1 LKTSRRDFLKL
12 AGAAASLPLF
22 TPLVRAAE
30 LLPKTTT
37 RVVVV
42 GGGFAGAIAAKTLRM
57 ANSDIE
63 VVLVERN
70 RSYSALPGANWV
82 IGGSRRIGENRLSYD
97 LLESNYG
104 IKMLYAEATTIDTAD
119 KRVVFA
125 NGTLAYDYAI
135 VAPGIAFRT
144 DGIEGYG
151 ANTPELFPH
160 AWASGEEVTAL
171 KRRLEE
177 MKDGGLVV
185 VSLPLPP
192 YRCPQAAY
200 ERISQI
206 AFYLKQAKP
215 RSKIVVLDA
224 SPGIASLGE
233 LFTSAWHRDYK
244 NLIDYRSGQPV
255 LKIDPAKGRIA
266 SSGETLHADVVNLI
280 PPQIAGPLAHQAGL
294 VDSDKRWCPVD
305 HTTHASTQA
314 QAQGVYV
321 IGDAC
326 LADGLQKSA
335 SAANAQGKACA
346 MNIAAQIGRRPPQP
360 NFYSNIVYSLLNDKE
375 GASNVTFYRGEGRRP
390 VAQGKGGGTSPQW
403 SELEGIYARAW
414 LGNILSEMS
423 S

>member
-1 LKTSRRDFLKL
+1 LKTCRRNFLKL
-12 AGAAASLPLF
+12 AAAAGLPLF
-22 TPLVRAAE
+22 SPLIRAAE
-30 LLPKTTT
+30 LLPKSAT

-82 IGGSRRIGENRLSYD
+82 IGGSRRIGENRLGYD
-97 LLESNYG
+97 LLESNHG
-104 IKMLYAEATTIDTAD
+104 VKMLYAEATAIDVDA

-125 NGTLAYDYAI
+125 SGTLSYDYAI
-135 VAPGIAFRT
+135 IAPGIAFQT
-144 DGIEGYG
+144 DGIEGYT
-151 ANTPELFPH
+151 AATPEMFPH
-160 AWASGEEVTAL
+160 AWTSGEEITAL

-185 VSLPLPP
+185 VALPQPP

-200 ERISQI
+200 ERVSQM

-224 SPGIASLGE
+224 NPGIASLGE
-233 LFTSAWHRDYK
+233 LFANAWSRDYK
-244 NLIDYRSGQPV
+244 NLIDYRGGQPA
-255 LKIDPAKGRIA
+255 LKIDAAKGRISSA
-266 SSGETLHADVVNLI
+266 SETLHADVVNLI

-305 HTTHASTQA
+305 HASQASTQA
-314 QAQGVYV
+314 ANIYV

-326 LADGLQKSA
+326 LAEGLQKSA

-346 MNIAAQIGRRPPQP
+346 LNIAAQIGRRPAQP
-360 NFYSNIVYSLLNDKE
+360 NIYANIVYSLLNDKA
-375 GASNVTFYRGEGRRP
+375 GAASVIFYRGEGRRP
-390 VAQGKGGGTSPQW
+390 VAHGKGGGSSPQW

-414 LGNILSEMS
+414 LGNILAEMS